1 METYGNN
8 EVAVVRQVG
17 KPVFE
22 MGRWLR
28 FLGIL
33 MITMS
38 LIGLISTVIIVLL
51 SMFGTE
57 RLGFIEGTFIAG
69 FSAIILLIPIG
80 IYIWMGIL
88 LNRAGKLAEPAFMLG
103 DKDLLVQSLSNLKT
117 YFIIM
122 GILTLIG
129 LLTTVA
135 GICMGSIFGIWSST
149 IGF

>member
-1 METYGNN
+1 
-8 EVAVVRQVG
+8 
-17 KPVFE
+17 
-22 MGRWLR
+22 
-28 FLGIL
+28 